1 MQKSLL
7 IIFSRT
13 PVLGKVKKRLAIKL
27 GNAKALEI
35 HRRLFDNT
43 LAVANSSGV
52 MFKIY
57 LSAKP
62 TAAQPFSFELQSG
75 TDLGERM
82 NNALQNELD
91 QYEKVCLIG
100 SDCLSLNDKE
110 ISKAF
115 KQLDVADVVIG
126 PALDGG
132 YYLIGM
138 KKPQPQLFAN
148 ISWGSS
154 SVLADTLKK
163 CPDNGLLV
171 HQLSPLNDIDL
182 PEDVPDSWL

>member
-1 MQKSLL
+1 
-7 IIFSRT
+7 
-13 PVLGKVKKRLAIKL
+13 
-27 GNAKALEI
+27 
-35 HRRLFDNT
+35 
-43 LAVANSSGV
+43 
-52 MFKIY
+52 
-57 LSAKP
+57 
-62 TAAQPFSFELQSG
+62 
-75 TDLGERM
+75 M

-91 QYEKVCLIG
+91 QYAKVCLIG
-100 SDCLSLNDKE
+100 SDCLSLTGKE

-138 KKPQPQLFAN
+138 KKPLPQLFVD

-154 SVLADTLKK
+154 SVLADTLKI
-163 CPDNGLLV
+163 CRESDLLV

-182 PEDVPDSWL
+182 PEDIPDNWL

>member
-1 MQKSLL
+1 MSAG
-7 IIFSRT
+7 
-13 PVLGKVKKRLAIKL
+13 VL
-27 GNAKALEI
+27 
-35 HRRLFDNT
+35 
-43 LAVANSSGV
+43 
-52 MFKIY
+52 FKIY
-57 LSAKP
+57 LSTKP

-82 NNALQNELD
+82 NNALQNELA

-100 SDCLSLNDKE
+100 SDCLSLTDKE
-110 ISKAF
+110 INRAF
-115 KQLDVADVVIG
+115 KQLDAADVVIG

-138 KKPQPQLFAN
+138 KMPLPQLFVD

-154 SVLADTLKK
+154 SVLSDTLKK
-163 CPDNGLLV
+163 CVDSALLV